1 MKGKWSVRSVNGE
14 KNGQEGEWK
23 SLDQIQGE
31 QTLLTNHL
39 FGMSFRIIPIGDGK
53 YRISEFSPS
62 YESEYDELMEEE
74 GMDTEKAYEEI
85 ERELVSG
92 EWTELNVRGL
102 MDYGIV
108 EGIYTKLMLED
119 KENGTH
125 KSDEFVSNSDI
136 ETMKSLEW
144 DEYFDFARFTD
155 EEKLELLGKDDTTD
169 ALLMYKKYKK
179 IVEEKEKSKTYG
191 ARAIL
196 EYMEK
201 HNLTTQDLSLA
212 LAMAEATKTG
222 VRDAESHIID
232 EKTSQITPDRKEPT
246 QIE

>member
-1 MKGKWSVRSVNGE
+1 
-14 KNGQEGEWK
+14 
-23 SLDQIQGE
+23 
-31 QTLLTNHL
+31 
-39 FGMSFRIIPIGDGK
+39 
-53 YRISEFSPS
+53 
-62 YESEYDELMEEE
+62 
-74 GMDTEKAYEEI
+74 
-85 ERELVSG
+85 
-92 EWTELNVRGL
+92 
-102 MDYGIV
+102 
-108 EGIYTKLMLED
+108 
-119 KENGTH
+119 
-125 KSDEFVSNSDI
+125 
-136 ETMKSLEW
+136 
-144 DEYFDFARFTD
+144 
-155 EEKLELLGKDDTTD
+155 
-169 ALLMYKKYKK
+169 MYKKYKK

>member
-1 MKGKWSVRSVNGE
+1 MEEKWSVCSVNGE

-53 YRISEFSPS
+53 YRISEFRVSPLNI
-62 YESEYDELMEEE
+62 YNKLMKEAD
-74 GMDTEKAYEEI
+74 MDTKKAYEEI
-85 ERELVSG
+85 KGELENG

-125 KSDEFVSNSDI
+125 KSNEFVSNSDI

-144 DEYFDFARFTD
+144 DEYFDFARLTD
-155 EEKLELLGKDDTTD
+155 EEKLELLGKDDMTD

-179 IVEEKEKSKTYG
+179 IVEEKEKTYG